1 MNYLKIQ
8 NGRHLG
14 HFLPHYFFDIRNNA
28 VKALI
33 FFIPEGGLRSP
44 MKLWSALFMQQNW
57 ILEPALYKIEQL
69 LPPLPLLINLSLH
82 VIVRFIYYHEFWGH
96 SNITWRFVEQFLP
109 PPAPGDSFLCIELF
123 LRHTQHFFQAAA
135 PPIEID
141 IRQSIKNIQKTFHSW
156 ISLFKLIFKYKV
168 TY

>member
-69 LPPLPLLINLSLH
+69 LPPPSAFNKSVTARYRAFHLLPWILGP
-82 VIVRFIYYHEFWGH
+82 FKYYVTFCWA
-96 SNITWRFVEQFLP
+96 IFA

-135 PPIEID
+135 PPPDELV
-141 IRQSIKNIQKTFHSW
+141 SKT
-156 ISLFKLIFKYKV
+156 
-168 TY
+168 

>member
-69 LPPLPLLINLSLH
+69 LPPPSAFNKSVTARYRAFHLLPWILGP
-82 VIVRFIYYHEFWGH
+82 FKYYVTFCWA
-96 SNITWRFVEQFLP
+96 IF
-109 PPAPGDSFLCIELF
+109 
-123 LRHTQHFFQAAA
+123 A
-135 PPIEID
+135 PP
-141 IRQSIKNIQKTFHSW
+141 RPRW
-156 ISLFKLIFKYKV
+156 LIFVYRTLLETHTTLFSSCRLKMEKIYDLKE
-168 TY
+168 TSKII